1 MNSKKLIYRLALV
14 IAAVAALPLLS
25 VAQNLTIASYNI
37 RYNNPGDA
45 EKGDGWEGRAQIIAS
60 QIKFFDFELMGV
72 QEAMEGQLQDLDGFV
87 ENYDRIGVGRKDG
100 EKGGEYEAIFYKIDR
115 FRLLDTATFCISEL
129 PDIGTAVFR

>member
-45 EKGDGWEGRAQIIAS
+45 EKGDGWEGRAPITAS
-60 QIKFFDFELMGV
+60 QVKFFDLDLMGV
-72 QEAMEGQLQDLDGFV
+72 QEAMDGQLQDLDGFL
-87 ENYDRIGVGRKDG
+87 ETSDRIGVGGKEG
-100 EKGGEYEAIFYKIDR
+100 EKWGEYSTK
-115 FRLLDTATFCISEL
+115 
-129 PDIGTAVFR
+129 

>member
-45 EKGDGWEGRAQIIAS
+45 EKGDGWEGRAPIIAS
-60 QIKFFDFELMGV
+60 QIKFFDFDLMGV
-72 QEAMEGQLQDLDGFV
+72 QEAMDGQLQDLDGFL
-87 ENYDRIGVGRKDG
+87 ENYEDRKST
-100 EKGGEYEAIFYKIDR
+100 
-115 FRLLDTATFCISEL
+115 LMNSSH
-129 PDIGTAVFR
+129 